1 VRIRSIGVVVFA
13 ILAISQVQLLSAGV
27 ASTELNSLTTC
38 TKFTNEHQRI
48 PRSDNCR
55 DSHEFT
61 SRWHVQNSDTQINS
75 AEQAR
80 ILICSNKPSSIVR
93 YKIIRAKCAKHQIA
107 TTFIR
112 QAVLPEPPI
121 IETATAI
128 SHDSVSLIL
137 RLPKSP
143 NLDAPIAFYTITPS
157 TGLPQKI
164 YNWQGSKLVINTLSS
179 LTTYSFTISATSVDG
194 TSANSQSSATVST
207 LAYSAPKSSGN
218 NGPGL
223 AAPAFTLSSGAE
235 TATVNTGAVGFTVSS
250 TGGSISSFTI
260 SALPA
265 GMSFDSSTGTFSGTP
280 TSISAATNY
289 TVVGTNSSGTASQV
303 FKFRV
308 VNAIYTI
315 GQIGPGGGKIFY
327 ESSTAFACGPTLNL
341 LCNYLEVAPEDWA
354 ASGSPEVT
362 VAWSGNTNTSVPGG
376 TLVEIGT
383 GYKNTLSIIAQNST
397 AGRAATVAQAYRGGG
412 FSDWFLPSNN
422 ELESVRQAS
431 LLAAF
436 SGDFTGNYYWSSSE
450 LSATSATARDFG
462 DASYDNE
469 SKIRSDGYRAR
480 PVRGF

>member
-1 VRIRSIGVVVFA
+1 MQANLYTRSAALPAKPVIVQVSSTSYESA
-13 ILAISQVQLLSAGV
+13 SLALAIDPA
-27 ASTELNSLTTC
+27 A
-38 TKFTNEHQRI
+38 
-48 PRSDNCR
+48 
-55 DSHEFT
+55 
-61 SRWHVQNSDTQINS
+61 
-75 AEQAR
+75 
-80 ILICSNKPSSIVR
+80 
-93 YKIIRAKCAKHQIA
+93 
-107 TTFIR
+107 
-112 QAVLPEPPI
+112 
-121 IETATAI
+121 
-128 SHDSVSLIL
+128 
-137 RLPKSP
+137 
-143 NLDAPIAFYTITPS
+143 NLDAPIAYYTITS
-157 TGLPQKI
+157 SKGAVKKVNSWRELTVTVSGLK
-164 YNWQGSKLVINTLSS
+164 
-179 LTTYSFTISATSVDG
+179 SATSYTFTITATNVDG
-194 TSANSQSSATVST
+194 TSPVSASSLPVTTQV
-207 LAYSAPKSSGN
+207 YVAPA
-218 NGPGL
+218 PAVTAAPL

-341 LCNYLEVAPEDWA
+341 FCNYLEVAPEDWA

-469 SKIRSDGYRAR
+469 NKTRSDGYRAR